1 MLAAV
6 LALAGLCIG
15 SFLATLGVRS
25 TVGFA
30 GLWTGRSRCPTCH
43 ETLAAWDLVPVAS
56 WLLLRGRCRHCGAA
70 FSSLYPAS
78 ETAAAL
84 LGLVPALLLPPAAAL
99 TAALLG
105 WWLLG
110 LALIDLHSFRLPDA
124 MTLPLLAGGLLL
136 SWLQPQAI
144 ATPVLADS
152 LMAAASGYLVFA
164 AVALAYRR
172 LRGREGLGMGDAK
185 LFAAGGAWLGL
196 MAMPW
201 LLLGA
206 AASGLVLALLIHRRL
221 EAGEAVPLGV
231 TLALNAWLLFLAR
244 QWPG

>member
-6 LALAGLCIG
+6 LAFAGLCIG

-25 TVGFA
+25 SVGFA
-30 GLWTGRSRCPTCH
+30 GLWTGRSHCPACRQ
-43 ETLAAWDLVPVAS
+43 TLAARDLLPVAS

-84 LGLVPALLLPPAAAL
+84 LGLIPALFLPPMAAL
-99 TAALLG
+99 AAALLG

-136 SWLQPQAI
+136 SWLQQPGLLMPA
-144 ATPVLADS
+144 LADS
-152 LMAAASGYLVFA
+152 LTAAAQ
-164 AVALAYRR
+164 
-172 LRGREGLGMGDAK
+172 
-185 LFAAGGAWLGL
+185 
-196 MAMPW
+196 P
-201 LLLGA
+201 
-206 AASGLVLALLIHRRL
+206 
-221 EAGEAVPLGV
+221 
-231 TLALNAWLLFLAR
+231 
-244 QWPG
+244 

>member
-1 MLAAV
+1 MLAAA

-25 TVGFA
+25 RTGFA
-30 GLWTGRSRCPTCH
+30 GLWTGRSHCPACH
-43 ETLAAWDLVPVAS
+43 ETLAARDLLPVVS
-56 WLLLRGRCRHCGAA
+56 WLLLRGRCRYCGTA

-84 LGLVPALLLPPAAAL
+84 VGLLPALLLPPMAAL
-99 TAALLG
+99 AAALLG

-136 SWLQPQAI
+136 SWLQQPGLLMPA
-144 ATPVLADS
+144 LADS
-152 LMAAASGYLVFA
+152 LTAAAGGYLVFA
-164 AVALAYRR
+164 AIALAYRR

-185 LFAAGGAWLGL
+185 LFAAAGAWLGL